1 MAVAANVSEID
12 HGRDIL
18 RDSRGVIVLTGAGLS
33 VDSGLM
39 TFRGSG
45 GHWKKHRPEDL
56 ATPEAFHRDPR
67 LVWEWYEERRRAA
80 AKSRPNDAH
89 RAIAEFALR
98 RDDVVIATQNVD
110 GLHTLAARE
119 AVMGDKY
126 SKQPRVSFTDGGDA
140 NRALP
145 LELHGTFYN
154 VCCTSCGLCR
164 EHRDLIDVSSKETL
178 PHCDDCGSLMRP
190 DVVWFGEPLGVVI
203 ERAFDCASR
212 SDACL
217 IVGTS
222 AVVQPA
228 ANVAMVTHQAGGV
241 IIEVNP
247 NETLLTPMCEVSLR
261 DTAAMAVP
269 PLLTPDVDG

>member
-1 MAVAANVSEID
+1 M
-12 HGRDIL
+12 G
-18 RDSRGVIVLTGAGLS
+18 GKYAG
-33 VDSGLM
+33 
-39 TFRGSG
+39 
-45 GHWKKHRPEDL
+45 
-56 ATPEAFHRDPR
+56 
-67 LVWEWYEERRRAA
+67 
-80 AKSRPNDAH
+80 
-89 RAIAEFALR
+89 
-98 RDDVVIATQNVD
+98 
-110 GLHTLAARE
+110 
-119 AVMGDKY
+119 
-126 SKQPRVSFTDGGDA
+126 QPGVSFFDGVDA

-154 VCCTSCGLCR
+154 VRCTSCGLCR

>member
-1 MAVAANVSEID
+1 LREID
-12 HGRDIL
+12 RGRDIL
-18 RDSRGVIVLTGAGLS
+18 RDSEGVIVLTGAGLS
-33 VDSGLM
+33 VDSGLT
-39 TFRGSG
+39 TFRGPE

-56 ATPEAFHRDPR
+56 ATPEAFHRDAC

-126 SKQPRVSFTDGGDA
+126 SEQPRVSFTDGGDA

-154 VCCTSCGLCR
+154 VRCTSCGLCR
-164 EHRDLIDVSSKETL
+164 EHRGSIDVSSKETL

-190 DVVWFGEPLGVVI
+190 DVVWFGEPLGGVI
-203 ERAFDCASR
+203 DRAFDSASQ

-228 ANVAMVTHQAGGV
+228 ASVAMVTHQAGGV

-247 NETLLTPMCEVSLR
+247 NETLLTQMCEVSLR

-269 PLLTPDVDG
+269 LLVAPDVDG